1 MQQRPLGNSGLN
13 VSKLCLGGNVFGWTA
28 DEAASFRILDHFVD
42 AGLNFIDTADVYSVW
57 VPGHKGGE
65 SETIIGNWFKRS
77 GKRDRVII
85 ATKVGYASNLTRE
98 NILSAVEVSLQRLQT
113 DHIDLY
119 WAHKD
124 DPNTPMEEA
133 LEAFTQLK
141 QQGKVRAIGASNYKG
156 ARLREAL
163 QTSERTGLA
172 RYEALQP
179 EYNLAD
185 RKDYEQDLESV
196 AEEAGIGVTPYFSLA
211 KGFLSGKYRSE
222 ADLGQSA
229 RGGGV
234 KGYLNERGF
243 RILSALDEVARE
255 TNSNPARVSL
265 AWLMARP
272 SITAPIASATKI
284 EQLDD
289 LIAATELQLSAEQV
303 ARLDAASAY

>member
-42 AGLNFIDTADVYSVW
+42 AGLNFLDTADVYSVW

-65 SETIIGNWFKRS
+65 SETIIGKWFKRS

-98 NILSAVEVSLQRLQT
+98 NIMTAVEASLQRLQT
-113 DHIDLY
+113 DRIDLY

-124 DPNTPMEEA
+124 DPNTPLQDT

-141 QQGKVRAIGASNYKG
+141 HQGKVRAIGASNYKG

-163 QTSERTGLA
+163 QTSERSGLA

-185 RKDYEQDLESV
+185 RKDYEQDLEAV
-196 AEEAGIGVTPYFSLA
+196 AQDAGVGVTPYFSLA

-243 RILSALDEVARE
+243 RILAALDEIARE
-255 TNSNPARVSL
+255 TNSNPAQVSL

-284 EQLDD
+284 EQLND
-289 LIAATELQLSAEQV
+289 LIAATQLELSAEQI
-303 ARLDAASAY
+303 ARLDAASA